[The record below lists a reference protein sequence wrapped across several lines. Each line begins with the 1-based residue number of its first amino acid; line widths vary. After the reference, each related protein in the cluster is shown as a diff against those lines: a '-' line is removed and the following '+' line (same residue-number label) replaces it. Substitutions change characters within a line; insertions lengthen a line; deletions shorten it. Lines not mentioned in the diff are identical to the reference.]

1 MLSFEEAFMKIE
13 EATGIKDTD
22 VLVTQFI
29 KAEERNFGLFK
40 FINDQ
45 AEDIDRMESQIST
58 ITQEIERL
66 RDATD
71 LTNQDIQRRRD
82 IKQMEVKLRQL
93 ESEAERFTLDFNYG
107 QGRVESIMT
116 CVQQIFNLL
125 DCEENAEL
133 LGTQGVT
140 EINMMT
146 YMGIVE

>member
-82 IKQMEVKLRQL
+82 IKQMEVKLR
-93 ESEAERFTLDFNYG
+93 EALMLMRIRLAFGSFTTLWVN
-107 QGRVESIMT
+107 
-116 CVQQIFNLL
+116 
-125 DCEENAEL
+125 EL
-133 LGTQGVT
+133 KAVFL
-140 EINMMT
+140 
-146 YMGIVE
+146 